1 MRLVASGQSIFSRS
15 TIKSDYLLRWR
26 SLSDREARLRQRVL
40 RSISDLSIFQM
51 SRKDTFH
58 DAVRHALE
66 KDGWI
71 ITHDPLIL
79 RYELGN
85 LYIDL
90 GAEKVFAA
98 EREGEKIAVEVKGFL
113 KNSAVNEFHTALG
126 QFISYRVLLAEQ
138 YPEYVLHLAVPMDAY
153 TSFFATQLA
162 QGIIHSQQLKLI
174 IYKPQ
179 QEAIEQWLT

>member
-1 MRLVASGQSIFSRS
+1 MFS
-15 TIKSDYLLRWR
+15 DR
-26 SLSDREARLRQRVL
+26 SL
-40 RSISDLSIFQM
+40 QM

-58 DAVRHALE
+58 DRVRHALE
-66 KDGWI
+66 KDGWT

-98 EREGEKIAVEVKGFL
+98 ERAGQKIAVE
-113 KNSAVNEFHTALG
+113 EFHTALG
-126 QFISYRVLLAEQ
+126 QFISYRILLAEQ
-138 YPEYVLHLAVPMDAY
+138 YSEYVLYLAVPMDAY

-174 IYKPQ
+174 VYKPE
-179 QEAIEQWLT
+179 QEVIEQWLT

>member
-1 MRLVASGQSIFSRS
+1 
-15 TIKSDYLLRWR
+15 
-26 SLSDREARLRQRVL
+26 
-40 RSISDLSIFQM
+40 M
-51 SRKDTFH
+51 SRKDAFH
-58 DAVRHALE
+58 DVVRHALE
-66 KDGWI
+66 KDGWT

-98 EREGEKIAVEVKGFL
+98 ERAGQKIAVEVKSFL
-113 KNSAVNEFHTALG
+113 KNSAASEFYTALG
-126 QFISYRVLLAEQ
+126 QFISYRILLAEQ
-138 YPEYVLHLAVPMDAY
+138 YPEYVLYLAVPMDTY

-162 QGIIHSQQLKLI
+162 QGIIQSQQLKLI
-174 IYKPQ
+174 VYKPQ